1 MFDTPASGTARIG
14 VTRQISVDGGI
25 PPFCGEVNGH
35 CGDGIGE
42 ACLYYNSKMEGCL
55 HVVSRAGLMSL
66 SKRSTHTFLKKERTV
81 FPSSDGSVGT
91 GLCCGGL

>member
-42 ACLYYNSKMEGCL
+42 ACLYYNSKMEGCP
-55 HVVSRAGLMSL
+55 HVVRREERFCHSVGGRPDGCAGL
-66 SKRSTHTFLKKERTV
+66 
-81 FPSSDGSVGT
+81 
-91 GLCCGGL
+91 